1 MIADLF
7 SLEGK
12 RALVTGCKRGIG
24 RAMAVALAKAGAD
37 IVGVSASL
45 NPARSD
51 VGDEIEALGREFKGF
66 QADFNFCF
74 SC

>member
-1 MIADLF
+1 MLLSRVA
-7 SLEGK
+7 
-12 RALVTGCKRGIG
+12 KRGIG

-51 VGDEIEALGREFKGF
+51 GR
-66 QADFNFCF
+66 
-74 SC
+74 